1 MTIPSILAQKQRF
14 GDEKL
19 VVALMISLS
28 SSFVSLS
35 DIPEDVIKAWI
46 WSKSSLFDLVTDMS
60 CS

>member
-1 MTIPSILAQKQRF
+1 MRKVAMTIPSILAQKQRF

-19 VVALMISLS
+19 VVAFMISLR

-46 WSKSSLFDLVTDMS
+46 
-60 CS
+60 